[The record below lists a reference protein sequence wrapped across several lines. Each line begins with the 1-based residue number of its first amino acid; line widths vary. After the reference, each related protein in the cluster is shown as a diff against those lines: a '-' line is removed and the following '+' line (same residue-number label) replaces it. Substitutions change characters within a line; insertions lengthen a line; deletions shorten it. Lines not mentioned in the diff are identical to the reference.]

1 MELDQYYRDVLK
13 PRYEKNIEVA
23 RKVFGLD
30 VVGYAYVSYDDGCSM
45 ILEPGAYDWVREQ
58 HLSPVYVD
66 SATERATPRRKVLG
80 RDVDAMEEVPDYFG
94 NIQDAWLIIRK
105 FVDQDKWDFKLVC
118 DDGDEWFCHLGGSDR
133 CIGKGKTVEE
143 AICNA
148 ALNCMS
154 QR

>member
-1 MELDQYYRDVLK
+1 MEINQHYRDVLK

-58 HLSPVYVD
+58 YLSPVYVD

-94 NIQDAWLIIRK
+94 NIQDAWLIVRK
-105 FVDQDKWDFKLVC
+105 FINDSWDFRLDC
-118 DDGDEWFCHLGGSDR
+118 MDGEEWRCALGGNDR
-133 CIGKGKTVEE
+133 CTSVAKTPEA
-143 AICNA
+143 AICLA
-148 ALNCMS
+148 ALSCGGG
-154 QR
+154 QK